1 MNLVLSVWKK
11 NGCSAGS
18 MVVQKNHLLTVI
30 DAATH
35 QTGNNLYK
43 ALLII
48 LFSTKSS
55 LLEFPIQ
62 QLEKYVELNKCID
75 ILLYKV
81 RLS

>member
-1 MNLVLSVWKK
+1 M
-11 NGCSAGS
+11 
-18 MVVQKNHLLTVI
+18 QKNHLLTVI

-62 QLEKYVELNKCID
+62 QLEKICRIKQMYRYLIIQSAVIVNS
-75 ILLYKV
+75 V
-81 RLS
+81 HRRF

>member
-62 QLEKYVELNKCID
+62 QLEKIDANKLID

-81 RLS
+81 WLS